1 MRILFFL
8 SFSIL
13 WLAGASQQPQTIMQ
27 LDTTRES
34 REYWS
39 RWLTDQ
45 FEMGVE
51 QINDSLFIR
60 EEVIKILKD
69 SIYRN
74 SVYPKKYDW
83 PIALKLMKAMDL
95 KKAFWHLINIYMT
108 DTASHSM
115 IIGTVVL
122 YDSLMDMGKMLV
134 NAYYTYAFTD
144 PRVCRIQNG
153 KPDIFRPDLLE
164 KHLNVTKEI
173 IHHIWFYRQK
183 TKQ

>member
-1 MRILFFL
+1 MRQLLILLFTF
-8 SFSIL
+8 L
-13 WLAGASQQPQTIMQ
+13 WLASLSQSQTIMR

-34 REYWS
+34 KEYWNK
-39 RWLTDQ
+39 WLTDQ
-45 FEMGVE
+45 FEIGIE
-51 QINDSLFIR
+51 QKNDSLFIR
-60 EEVIKILKD
+60 PEVIKILND

-74 SVYPKKYDW
+74 SVYPQKYEW
-83 PIALKLMKAMDL
+83 PTALNLMKAMDL

-115 IIGTVVL
+115 IIGTMLL
-122 YDSLMDMGKMLV
+122 YDSLMDMDKMLV

-164 KHLNVTKEI
+164 KHLNVIKEI
-173 IHHIWFYRQK
+173 INYIWIYRQK
-183 TKQ
+183 RK